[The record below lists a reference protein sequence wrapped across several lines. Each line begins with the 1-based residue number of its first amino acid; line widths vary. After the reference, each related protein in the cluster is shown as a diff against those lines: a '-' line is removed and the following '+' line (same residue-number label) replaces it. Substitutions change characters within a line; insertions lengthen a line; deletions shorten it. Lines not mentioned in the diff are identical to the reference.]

1 MAKGQKMSCVTSSVT
16 CITSLAL
23 REPKTCIFA
32 FCTST
37 FWGCLM
43 HDWNDRSTDPGLFF
57 FFFYKKSEA
66 LMPMVTRQNVC
77 CEKGFIEP
85 DIKILA
91 LLLFSGKPSCEI
103 LHVYWRNF
111 SPLCQLLTR
120 WPFPDL
126 WPCLQFATQ
135 SRLVCSDVLCMTFTL
150 ACSHYTVAFRW
161 GLFVIWNLI
170 YTKEILT
177 GKQNTSN
184 TLHLIMWD
192 FVNYTCRLF
201 VFETCMIHFK
211 GL

>member
-1 MAKGQKMSCVTSSVT
+1 MAKGQQMSCVTSSVT

-43 HDWNDRSTDPGLFF
+43 HDWNDRSGALFF
-57 FFFYKKSEA
+57 FFLQKIWSFDAYGDTSK
-66 LMPMVTRQNVC
+66 

-85 DIKILA
+85 DIKKLA

-120 WPFPDL
+120 WPFPGL

-192 FVNYTCRLF
+192 IVNYTCRLF

>member
-1 MAKGQKMSCVTSSVT
+1 MYNLSRSERTKNLHI
-16 CITSLAL
+16 CILHQHILGVFNAWL
-23 REPKTCIFA
+23 EWQI
-32 FCTST
+32 
-37 FWGCLM
+37 
-43 HDWNDRSTDPGLFF
+43 NRSGALFF

-85 DIKILA
+85 DIKKLA

-111 SPLCQLLTR
+111 SPICQLLTR

>member
-1 MAKGQKMSCVTSSVT
+1 MYNLSRSERTKNLHI
-16 CITSLAL
+16 CILHQHILGVFNAWL
-23 REPKTCIFA
+23 EWQI
-32 FCTST
+32 
-37 FWGCLM
+37 
-43 HDWNDRSTDPGLFF
+43 NRSRALFF
-57 FFFYKKSEA
+57 FFFTKNLKLWCLWWHVKMSAVKKV
-66 LMPMVTRQNVC
+66 LLNLTL
-77 CEKGFIEP
+77 K
-85 DIKILA
+85 KLA

>member
-1 MAKGQKMSCVTSSVT
+1 M
-16 CITSLAL
+16 
-23 REPKTCIFA
+23 
-32 FCTST
+32 
-37 FWGCLM
+37 
-43 HDWNDRSTDPGLFF
+43 TDQQIRGSFFF
-57 FFFYKKSEA
+57 FFFYKEA

-161 GLFVIWNLI
+161 GLFVI
-170 YTKEILT
+170 
-177 GKQNTSN
+177 
-184 TLHLIMWD
+184 
-192 FVNYTCRLF
+192 FVIVKL
-201 VFETCMIHFK
+201 FETLQKLCTKINKYFAHFQ
-211 GL
+211 GFLAYVEVGS

>member
-1 MAKGQKMSCVTSSVT
+1 M
-16 CITSLAL
+16 
-23 REPKTCIFA
+23 
-32 FCTST
+32 
-37 FWGCLM
+37 
-43 HDWNDRSTDPGLFF
+43 TDQQIRGSFF
-57 FFFYKKSEA
+57 FFFTKNLKLWCLWWHVKMSAVKKV
-66 LMPMVTRQNVC
+66 LLNLTLKYWLC
-77 CEKGFIEP
+77 CYFLESHLVKFYMFI
-85 DIKILA
+85 
-91 LLLFSGKPSCEI
+91 GEI
-103 LHVYWRNF
+103 LVLYVRSWHRGLKF
-111 SPLCQLLTR
+111 R